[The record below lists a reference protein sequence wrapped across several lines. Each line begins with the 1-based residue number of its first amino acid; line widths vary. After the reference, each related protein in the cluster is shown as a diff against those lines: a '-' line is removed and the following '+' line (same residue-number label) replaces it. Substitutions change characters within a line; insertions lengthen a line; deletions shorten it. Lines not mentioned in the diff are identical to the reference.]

1 MLPGFLKLKNKEGNV
16 LQFQRNDILK
26 VTYREL
32 DEKEVNKIV
41 DVSNQKQESS
51 ANVSDE
57 LNDDLI
63 TGLIEQN
70 KQMIAL
76 SNEVI
81 SC

>member
-1 MLPGFLKLKNKEGNV
+1 MLPGFLKLKNKEGKV

-26 VTYREL
+26 VTYRDL

-41 DVSNQKQESS
+41 DVANQKQESS

-57 LNDDLI
+57 LNDELI
-63 TGLIEQN
+63 TGLMEQN
-70 KQMIAL
+70 KQMITL
-76 SNEVI
+76 SNEEI